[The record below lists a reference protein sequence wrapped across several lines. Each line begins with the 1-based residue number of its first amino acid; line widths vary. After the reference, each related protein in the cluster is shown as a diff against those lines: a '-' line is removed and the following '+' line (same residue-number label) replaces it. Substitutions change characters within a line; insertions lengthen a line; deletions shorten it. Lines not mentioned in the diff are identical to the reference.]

1 MFVTLATLKYYFK
14 SLDYQMKITYRGI
27 GAGKGRKPAP
37 IWSCPIKG
45 ESPISEAF

>member
-1 MFVTLATLKYYFK
+1 MFVTLAALKYYFK

-37 IWSCPIKG
+37 ILKG